1 MDHSA
6 SDAFVYSLS
15 NLATPVADERS
26 RSRFSNRSASFSQ
39 RPQEFTTH
47 APNYTSKVPSLM
59 SKVANASVGESFL
72 DLATPR
78 SGVQTSGNASA
89 NLEAS
94 DMTAFSA
101 FALSTEHPCVAAIVG
116 IYSEFMDAYKAF
128 GSSQDVLELL
138 EKYESVCDEYLTKV
152 KKVTDRMASRKGE
165 LAWDEA
171 MACLTLLTEE
181 RNTWKLTGVL
191 LRDRL
196 NVTLDDPMGAA
207 CEASDREIVDA
218 LMTSDSL
225 VRHAQLVVDWLESC
239 AASQQNT
246 GERVEYFAD
255 GGCAWENTLHELQSG
270 AASSVPSSC
279 VRELDPDA
287 PARLGQPMH
296 DLDRDDE
303 RRLFRTVF
311 FHLRAGQLQQAQTLA
326 VENGYHW
333 LAAAVEGWQPHHDPN
348 KGSGLASVQPAE
360 GDLYRDLWKLACW
373 EAASSP
379 TCSPYECAV
388 YGALSG
394 NIEAV
399 LPVCTTWEDQLWAR
413 MRVLVD
419 VCVELELRT
428 ATQQARSLEPLPP
441 GYPCNRGTLDAVFRE
456 LNAASG
462 TGDHR
467 HQKIARTLQQCLVL
481 DDAATMVEEMHEW
494 VQQSID
500 PPLQTMRFL
509 AHMVLLLRQFGCHT
523 STEPSNA
530 LLRAYIDKLI
540 DEGHISLVATYA
552 AALPPPDQVAKY
564 SRLLLSLRAKN
575 PEEQEHCLKLA
586 HAAGLD
592 VALITSTLVEQVRSS
607 GEEPLQLQ
615 ATGTVQSAEATA
627 EDWQKVASLEWLL
640 FDATTRGEAL
650 KQANALM
657 RSFVCMGKIGAAR
670 DAFHKLPPDSVRV
683 AVGQWRGG
691 RHRQLSAEDENAVR
705 EFSCFKVLLEV
716 HTSFQ
721 EWSAVYH
728 SRKPTAPEELSLGA
742 SFPEKVAHEHKM
754 RGYAL
759 ELEQWK
765 NLVSTLARHVKRDV
779 LEALLFEGGW
789 MRDQGETDEDATPR
803 GRQMAAIRRLC
814 VPQLTFLLME
824 TLGESRLARDC
835 TEVADI
841 IASEKHK
848 LYEEFGKEELQT
860 LLHKARTAC
869 LTLLNEGLLD
879 ALGFPLE

>member
-1 MDHSA
+1 M
-6 SDAFVYSLS
+6 
-15 NLATPVADERS
+15 
-26 RSRFSNRSASFSQ
+26 
-39 RPQEFTTH
+39 
-47 APNYTSKVPSLM
+47 
-59 SKVANASVGESFL
+59 
-72 DLATPR
+72 ATPR
-78 SGVQTSGNASA
+78 SGVQRSGNASA
-89 NLEAS
+89 NFEAS

-101 FALSTEHPCVAAIVG
+101 CALATEHPVVAAIVG
-116 IYSEFMDAYKAF
+116 INSEFMDAYKTF

-138 EKYESVCDEYLTKV
+138 EEYESVCDKYLTKV

-165 LAWDEA
+165 RVWDEA

-196 NVTLDDPMGAA
+196 NVTAGLDDPVRMDAA
-207 CEASDREIVDA
+207 CEASDKEIVDA

-239 AASQQNT
+239 AAFQQST
-246 GERVEYFAD
+246 GDRERVEYFAD
-255 GGCAWENTLHELQSG
+255 GGCAWENTLHQLQSR

-287 PARLGQPMH
+287 PARLRQPIH

-303 RRLFRTVF
+303 CRLFRSVF
-311 FHLRAGQLQQAQTLA
+311 SHLRAGQLQRAQELA

-333 LAAAVEGWQPHHDPN
+333 LAAAVEGWRPHHDPN
-348 KGSGLASVQPAE
+348 KGSGVASVQPAE
-360 GDLYRDLWKLACW
+360 GDLYRDLWKQACW

-379 TCSPYECAV
+379 TCSPYERAV

-394 NIEAV
+394 NLEAV

-428 ATQQARSLEPLPP
+428 ATQQARSLEPLPS

-456 LNAASG
+456 LNAALGASHHG
-462 TGDHR
+462 RLEITH
-467 HQKIARTLQQCLVL
+467 TLQQCVVL

-500 PPLQTMRFL
+500 PPLQTVRFL
-509 AHMVLLLRQFGCHT
+509 AHMVLLLRQVGCQT
-523 STEPSNA
+523 STEPCNA
-530 LLRAYIDKLI
+530 LLRAYVDRLI
-540 DEGHISLVATYA
+540 DEGHVSLVATYA
-552 AALPPPDQVAKY
+552 ATLPPPDQVAKY
-564 SRLLLSLRAKN
+564 TRLLLSLGTKN
-575 PEEQEHCLKLA
+575 PGEQEHCLKLA

-592 VALITSTLVEQVRSS
+592 VAVITRTLVEQVRMS

-615 ATGTVQSAEATA
+615 ATGTVPSLEATA
-627 EDWQKVASLEWLL
+627 EDRDKVASLEWLL
-640 FDATTRGEAL
+640 FDASTRGEAL

-657 RSFVCMGKIGAAR
+657 RSFVCMGKIGAAQ
-670 DAFHKLPPDSVRV
+670 DAFRKIPPDSIKV
-683 AVGQWRGG
+683 AVEQWCGG
-691 RHRQLSAEDENAVR
+691 RHGQLSAENENALR
-705 EFSCFKVLLEV
+705 EFTCFKALLKV

-721 EWSAVYH
+721 EWSSLYH
-728 SRKPTAPEELSLGA
+728 RRKPPAPEELPEGA
-742 SFPEKVAHEHKM
+742 RFPEKVAHEHKV

-765 NLVSTLARHVKRDV
+765 NLVSTLAREVKRDV
-779 LEALLFEGGW
+779 LDALLFEGGW
-789 MRDQGETDEDATPR
+789 MRDQGEADEDATPR

-824 TLGESRLARDC
+824 SLGESGLARDC
-835 TEVADI
+835 TEVADV

-848 LYEEFGKEELQT
+848 LYKEFGKEELNT
-860 LLHKARTAC
+860 LLRKARTAC
-869 LTLLNEGLLD
+869 LSLLNEGLLD
-879 ALGFPLE
+879 ALGFPLQ